1 MNPTKRETILIIE
14 SDIDFGQQ
22 TVNALTKDGYYVHWV
37 KTGTDGL
44 RAIMDNM
51 PHLVLID
58 VTLSG
63 VDGYDVLDKKQ
74 AEPLLAKIPV
84 FLMSSQGV
92 PINTQRVPKDVVV
105 EFLMAIHSNPSDIV
119 EKVDRYFGHQAI
131 SDANTVGTASIGS
144 ENRKKI
150 LWVEDDKL
158 IGTIL
163 AKKLISSGF
172 ELFHANN
179 GEEALNMLKST
190 IPDIIVLDILLPGM
204 NGFDI
209 LQKIRMDE
217 NLKKVSVLILSNL
230 SKPSDIEKAKILG
243 AQKFLVKAAA
253 SLDQIVS
260 EIRSMVK

>member
-1 MNPTKRETILIIE
+1 MNPTKKETILLIE
-14 SDIDFGQQ
+14 SDVDFGQQ
-22 TVNALTKDGYYVHWV
+22 TFDALTKDGYLVHWV
-37 KTGTDGL
+37 KTGTEGL
-44 RAIMDNM
+44 KAIMDNM

-63 VDGYDVLDKKQ
+63 IDGYDVLEKKQ

-84 FLMSSQGV
+84 FLISSQGM
-92 PINTQRVPKDVVV
+92 PINTQRVPKDVVS

-119 EKVDRYFGHQAI
+119 EKVDRHFGHSQA
-131 SDANTVGTASIGS
+131 DAAAQAAPAPGT
-144 ENRKKI
+144 ENKKKI

-179 GEEALNMLKST
+179 GEEALRIVKQT
-190 IPDIIVLDILLPGM
+190 IPDIVVLDILLPGM
-204 NGFDI
+204 SGFDI

-217 NLKKVSVLILSNL
+217 SLKKVSVLILSNL
-230 SKPSDIEKAKILG
+230 SKPSDIEKAKVLG

-253 SLDQIVS
+253 SLDQIVN
-260 EIRSMVK
+260 EIRTMVK